1 MKELDNN
8 SKVFFALLRAGLW
21 EQGVRLSP
29 YSVLDLKAV
38 REIAE
43 EQSAMGLIAAGLGHV
58 EDTKIEK
65 KDVIS
70 FIGAALQLE
79 KRNLAMN
86 SFIGTLLEKM
96 REAGINLVLVKGQGI
111 AQCYERP
118 LWRASGDIDFLLDE
132 HNYQEAKAFLSSMAS
147 EVEKE
152 SEIDKHLGMSIGP
165 WLVEIHGALRTGLS
179 KHIDRV
185 IDQVQEDT
193 FVKGHVRNWNNSGVD
208 VALPAVDN
216 DVIFIFTHFLK
227 HFYKGGLGIRQV
239 CDWCRLMWKNRE
251 DVDLAKLEYRLKKM
265 HLVSEWKAFA
275 AFAVDYLGMPGD
287 AMPLFDSS
295 SKWRKKARKICS
307 FMLSVGNFGHN
318 RDFSYYLK
326 YPYLIRKIVS
336 MNRRIKD
343 IIRHAGIFPLD
354 SFRFFPNIIVNGL
367 RSATDGI

>member
-43 EQSAMGLIAAGLGHV
+43 EQSVMGLIAAGLGHV
-58 EDTKIEK
+58 EDAKIEK

-132 HNYQEAKAFLSSMAS
+132 HNYQEAKVFLSSMAS

-179 KHIDRV
+179 KHVDMV
-185 IDQVQEDT
+185 LDQVQEDT
-193 FVKGHVRNWNNSGVD
+193 FANGHIRNWNNSGVD
-208 VALPAVDN
+208 VALPDVNN
-216 DVIFIFTHFLK
+216 DIIFIFTHFLK

-239 CDWCRLMWKNRE
+239 CDWCRLLWT
-251 DVDLAKLEYRLKKM
+251 YRIEIDAALLGKRLRRM
-265 HLVSEWKAFA
+265 GLMSEWNAFG
-275 AFAVDYLGMPGD
+275 AFAVEYLGLPVD
-287 AMPLFDSS
+287 ALPLYDGGGRW
-295 SKWRKKARKICS
+295 KRKAKRILS
-307 FMLSVGNFGHN
+307 FVLMSGNFGHK
-318 RDFSYYLK
+318 RDNTFRSK
-326 YPYLIRKIVS
+326 PFLIRKTYS
-336 MNRRIKD
+336 MCRRIGD
-343 IIRHAGIFPLD
+343 VFNHARIFPLD
-354 SFRFFPNIIVNGL
+354 SMRFLPSILMNGVK
-367 RSATDGI
+367 SAAQGIG